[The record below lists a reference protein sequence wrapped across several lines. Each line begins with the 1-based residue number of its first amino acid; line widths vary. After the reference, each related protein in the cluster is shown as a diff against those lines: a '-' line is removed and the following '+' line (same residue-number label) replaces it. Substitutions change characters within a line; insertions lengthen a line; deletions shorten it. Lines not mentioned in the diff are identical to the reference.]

1 MIDPVEFDAAFGNLL
16 DEMIMAMEKD
26 IQFETVNQE
35 LQDLADEARLEQ
47 VQAQYDEMIT
57 ELSELELMYQ
67 AAMQSYD
74 EDCIA
79 YGEM

>member
-1 MIDPVEFDAAFGNLL
+1 MNDVNL
-16 DEMIMAMEKD
+16 
-26 IQFETVNQE
+26 E
-35 LQDLADEARLEQ
+35 LQVLADEAKLEQ